1 VSPRARVSDMTVTWL
16 SPVPGWSPVDLLSV
30 RDKTVVDVGCGE
42 GAFVRELASLGAHAI
57 GVDPSAEELG
67 RARERPSVA
76 DERYV
81 EGGAERL
88 PFSGATAEVITFIN
102 SLHHVPESALDAAL
116 EEAARVLKP
125 SGTLYVQE
133 PLATG
138 SYFELVRLVD
148 DETRPRQ
155 LAHEAI
161 QRAAPRLGAHLEIVL
176 HQCVTHPDVESL
188 RRRLVAVDSQ
198 RSDAVDAAAD
208 AIARSFETLG
218 ARTKDGMSFDLPVR
232 IDLFRLS

>member
-1 VSPRARVSDMTVTWL
+1 MTITWL
-16 SPVPGWSPVDLLSV
+16 SPVAGWSPVDLLSV
-30 RDKTVVDVGCGE
+30 PTKTVVDVGCGD

-76 DERYV
+76 GERYV
-81 EGGAERL
+81 EGIAERL
-88 PFSGATAEVITFIN
+88 PFSGATADVITFIN
-102 SLHHVPESALDAAL
+102 SLHHVPEQALDAAL
-116 EEAARVLKP
+116 DEAVRVLKP
-125 SGTLYVQE
+125 GGILYVQE
-133 PLATG
+133 PLAAG
-138 SYFELVRLVD
+138 SYFELIRLVD
-148 DETRPRQ
+148 DETRPRR

-161 QRAAPRLGAHLEIVL
+161 VRAAPRLGAHLEIVL

-198 RSDAVDAAAD
+198 RSDAVDAAAEP
-208 AIARSFETLG
+208 IASAFEALGVRS
-218 ARTKDGMSFDLPVR
+218 KDGVSFDLPVR